1 MCPNPEAANS
11 PTGMGPEKPVD
22 IILFCAK
29 SSHVPE
35 NGFIVG
41 KGKVPC
47 PSLRCELGAGAVLAG
62 LRRNG
67 LQSQG
72 HCQCPGSH
80 LCLQCHRPHSERR
93 EREGCVSSP
102 QHQGRV
108 PGRSTALTWLMLL
121 LGCWILPRFQAGCAV
136 CHQHGDK
143 ATQRL
148 GWVWLNL
155 VTVPGRTAHAA
166 LSAPGAWGWIPV
178 PSTSGDCNATRLFLC
193 W

>member
-11 PTGMGPEKPVD
+11 PTGMGPDKPVD

-35 NGFIVG
+35 NGSIVG
-41 KGKVPC
+41 KGKVPY
-47 PSLRCELGAGAVLAG
+47 PSMRCELGAGAVLAG

-67 LQSQG
+67 HQSQG

-108 PGRSTALTWLMLL
+108 PGRSTALTWLMATPWVLDFAQVSGRL
-121 LGCWILPRFQAGCAV
+121 CCLSPTWGQSHAKTGLGLAEFGHCAWPHSTCSSFSSRGLGV
-136 CHQHGDK
+136 DPCPQHI
-143 ATQRL
+143 
-148 GWVWLNL
+148 W
-155 VTVPGRTAHAA
+155 
-166 LSAPGAWGWIPV
+166 
-178 PSTSGDCNATRLFLC
+178 
-193 W
+193 